1 MLLRPEIKVVSL
13 CVRELSPQLINL
25 SVVAVN
31 NVRETFKL
39 LLIVLHHIVN
49 VILQLKSVLFKD
61 LELSLELDVLVP
73 SLFVFTPLRK
83 NFLLKLSEF
92 KHLGRFFS

>member
-31 NVRETFKL
+31 SVRETFKL

-49 VILQLKSVLFKD
+49 VILQLKRVLFKD

-73 SLFVFTPLRK
+73 SLFVLTPLRK
-83 NFLLKLSEF
+83 NFLLKLSKF